1 MTFLSIVT
9 THGFAA
15 AASVLIYIATTRV
28 RHQRRTPSTA
38 IAWVLAL
45 LFVPY
50 VALPLFLLFGSRAAR
65 RPAQVPRPQPDG
77 DWVGDYSRALGL
89 PPRRSGRATVH
100 ADASE
105 SMASLFATIA
115 RATSTL
121 DVGVF
126 LFAGDRFG
134 CDVAERLAARCRE
147 GVRVRVMVDG
157 VGLLLKSRDA
167 VALLRA
173 SGVDV
178 RIFHAPSVFDLAS
191 VDVRNHRKCAIADG
205 ASVWMGG
212 RNLAGE
218 YFEDRGDAS
227 WRDLTFACEGPVVH
241 DIARQFERDWQ
252 GAVSRERDAP
262 SKPLDALAPRPA
274 DEGAL
279 RFVATGLDQPDDTLR
294 SLILSAAFRARE
306 RFLIATPYFVPDS
319 ALLDALRLACVRGVD
334 VRILVPAR
342 SNHHFADFVRGR
354 SLRLL
359 AGVGATI
366 RLCPRMNHAKLV
378 IVDDDIAFAG
388 SANFDTRSL
397 LINYEAMILFT
408 APEDVARF
416 AEWMTHA
423 FADSGEFVA
432 ARAPLWRDLAEGLL
446 LAAAFET

>member
-1 MTFLSIVT
+1 MSILSMLT

-15 AASVLIYIATTRV
+15 AASVLIYIVTTRM
-28 RHQRRTPSTA
+28 RHQRRTPGTA

-50 VALPLFLLFGSRAAR
+50 LALPLYLVFGSRAAR
-65 RPAQVPRPQPDG
+65 SAKPVTPVHATGDG
-77 DWVGDYSRALGL
+77 IDDYCRALGL
-89 PPRRSGRATVH
+89 PPRRAGRATVH
-100 ADASE
+100 RDASE
-105 SMASLFATIA
+105 SAASLHAVIA

-121 DVGVF
+121 DICTF

-134 CDVAERLAARCRE
+134 DEIADRLAARSRE
-147 GVRVRVMVDG
+147 GVRVRVLVDG
-157 VGLLLKSRDA
+157 VGLLLKPRDA
-167 VALLRA
+167 VARLRE
-173 SGVDV
+173 SGADV
-178 RIFHAPSVFDLAS
+178 RVFHAPSLLTLAS
-191 VDVRNHRKCAIADG
+191 VDVRNHRKYTIADG

-227 WRDLTFACEGPVVH
+227 WRDLTFEYEGAAVR
-241 DIARQFERDWQ
+241 DIAQQFERDWECAAQ
-252 GAVSRERDAP
+252 RDKSAEPSASAERPSRD
-262 SKPLDALAPRPA
+262 D
-274 DEGAL
+274 DGTF

-294 SLILSAAFRARE
+294 SLLLSAAFRAKE
-306 RFLIATPYFVPDS
+306 RFHIATPYFVPDA

-342 SNHHFADFVRGR
+342 SNHRLADFVRGR

-359 AGVGATI
+359 ARAGATI

-378 IVDDDIAFAG
+378 VVDDIAFAG

-397 LINYEAMILFT
+397 LINYEAMMLFT
-408 APEDVARF
+408 GAGDVASF
-416 AEWMTHA
+416 AAWLTHA
-423 FADSGEFVA
+423 FADSGEFVV
-432 ARAPLWRDLAEGLL
+432 ARVPLWRDLAEGLL

>member
-1 MTFLSIVT
+1 MSILSIVT

-15 AASVLIYIATTRV
+15 TASVLIYVATTRV

-45 LFVPY
+45 FFVPY

-65 RPAQVPRPQPDG
+65 RVARVVPAHPTG
-77 DWVGDYSRALGL
+77 DWISDYARAFGL
-89 PPRRSGRATVH
+89 PPRRQGRASVH
-100 ADASE
+100 ADATE
-105 SMASLFATIA
+105 SMASLFAVIA
-115 RATSTL
+115 RAKSTL
-121 DVGVF
+121 DVCVF

-134 CDVAERLAARCRE
+134 CDVAERLATRSRE

-167 VALLRA
+167 VASLRA

-178 RIFHAPSVFDLAS
+178 RIFHAPSLLGLSS

-205 ASVWMGG
+205 TSVWMGG
-212 RNLAGE
+212 RNLAEE
-218 YFEDRGDAS
+218 YFEARGDAC
-227 WRDLTFACEGPVVH
+227 WRDLTFESEGAIVA
-241 DIARQFERDWQ
+241 DIAHQFERDWQ
-252 GAVSRERDAP
+252 DALSRELQGFDA
-262 SKPLDALAPRPA
+262 SAERPA
-274 DEGAL
+274 DNGTF
-279 RFVATGLDQPDDTLR
+279 RFVATGPDQPDDTLR
-294 SLILSAAFRARE
+294 SLLLSAAFRART

-342 SNHHFADFVRGR
+342 SNHRFADFVRGR

-378 IVDDDIAFAG
+378 IVDSEVAFAG

-397 LINYEAMILFT
+397 MINYEAMMLCT
-408 APEDVARF
+408 APEDIARF

-423 FADSGEFVA
+423 FADSGDFVA
-432 ARAPLWRDLAEGLL
+432 ARVPLWRDLAEGLL

>member
-1 MTFLSIVT
+1 
-9 THGFAA
+9 
-15 AASVLIYIATTRV
+15 
-28 RHQRRTPSTA
+28 
-38 IAWVLAL
+38 
-45 LFVPY
+45 
-50 VALPLFLLFGSRAAR
+50 
-65 RPAQVPRPQPDG
+65 
-77 DWVGDYSRALGL
+77 
-89 PPRRSGRATVH
+89 
-100 ADASE
+100 
-105 SMASLFATIA
+105 MASLFAAIA

-121 DVGVF
+121 DVCVF

-134 CDVAERLAARCRE
+134 CDVAERLAARCRD
-147 GVRVRVMVDG
+147 GVRVRVIVDG
-157 VGLLLKSRDA
+157 VGLLLKRREA

-178 RIFHAPSVFDLAS
+178 RVFHAPSVLNLSS
-191 VDVRNHRKCAIADG
+191 VDVRNHRKYVIVDG
-205 ASVWMGG
+205 ATAWMGG

-227 WRDLTFACEGPVVH
+227 WRDLTFECAGPVVL

-252 GAVSRERDAP
+252 GAVPRERPVEPVPASAP
-262 SKPLDALAPRPA
+262 PA
-274 DEGAL
+274 DGGTF

-294 SLILSAAFRARE
+294 SLLLSAAFRAKA

-342 SNHHFADFVRGR
+342 SNHPFADFVRGR

-359 AGVGATI
+359 AGAGATI

-397 LINYEAMILFT
+397 LINYEAMMLCT
-408 APEDVARF
+408 APADVARF
-416 AEWMTHA
+416 RDWMTHA
-423 FADSGEFVA
+423 FADSSEFVA
-432 ARAPLWRDLAEGLL
+432 AHVPLWRDLAEGLL

>member
-1 MTFLSIVT
+1 MSVLSIIT

-15 AASVLIYIATTRV
+15 AASVLIYVARTRV
-28 RHQRRTPSTA
+28 RHQRRTPGTA

-65 RPAQVPRPQPDG
+65 KVAHLVPEPPDG
-77 DWVGDYSRALGL
+77 DWICDYSRALGL

-100 ADASE
+100 FDASE
-105 SMASLFATIA
+105 SMTSLFATIA
-115 RATSTL
+115 NAKSTL

-147 GVRVRVMVDG
+147 GVHVRVMVDG

-167 VALLRA
+167 VAKMRA

-178 RIFHAPSVFDLAS
+178 RIFHAPSLLNLSS

-205 ASVWMGG
+205 TSVWMGG
-212 RNLAGE
+212 RNLAEE
-218 YFEDRGDAS
+218 YFADRGDAS
-227 WRDLTFACEGPVVH
+227 WRDLTFDCVGPVVR
-241 DIARQFERDWQ
+241 DVAQQFERDWQ
-252 GAVSRERDAP
+252 GAVPRAASAP
-262 SKPLDALAPRPA
+262 AQPVDVRPRPA
-274 DEGAL
+274 DDGAF

-294 SLILSAAFRARE
+294 SLLLSAAFRAKR
-306 RFLIATPYFVPDS
+306 RYHIATPYFVPDS

-342 SNHHFADFVRGR
+342 SNHRLADFVRGR

-397 LINYEAMILFT
+397 LINYEAMMLCT
-408 APEDVARF
+408 APEDVERF
-416 AEWMTHA
+416 GEWMTRA
-423 FADSGEFVA
+423 VADSGDFAVA
-432 ARAPLWRDLAEGLL
+432 RVPLWRDIAEGLL

>member
-1 MTFLSIVT
+1 MSIFSIVT

-15 AASVLIYIATTRV
+15 AASVLIYIARTRV
-28 RHQRRTPSTA
+28 RHQRRTPGTA

-50 VALPLFLLFGSRAAR
+50 VALPLFLVFGSRAAR
-65 RPAQVPRPQPDG
+65 KAVHLVRGQPSG
-77 DWVGDYSRALGL
+77 DWISDYSRALGL
-89 PPRRSGRATVH
+89 PPCRSGRATVH
-100 ADASE
+100 FDASE
-105 SMASLFATIA
+105 SKTSLFATIA
-115 RATSTL
+115 RARTTL

-134 CDVAERLAARCRE
+134 CGVAERLAARCRE
-147 GVRVRVMVDG
+147 GVQVRVMVDG

-167 VALLRA
+167 VALMRA

-178 RIFHAPSVFDLAS
+178 RIFHAPSLLNLSS

-212 RNLAGE
+212 RNLAEE
-218 YFEDRGDAS
+218 YFEDLGDAS
-227 WRDLTFACEGPVVH
+227 WRDLTFDCVGPVVQ
-241 DIARQFERDWQ
+241 DVAQQFERDWQ
-252 GAVSRERDAP
+252 SAVSREPSAP
-262 SKPLDALAPRPA
+262 AERADVPLRPA
-274 DEGAL
+274 DEGTF

-294 SLILSAAFRARE
+294 SLLLSAAFRAKQ

-319 ALLDALRLACVRGVD
+319 ALLDALRLACIRGVD

-342 SNHHFADFVRGR
+342 SNHHLADFVRGR

-359 AGVGATI
+359 AGAGATV

-378 IVDDDIAFAG
+378 IVDDLAFAG

-397 LINYEAMILFT
+397 LINYEAMMLCT
-408 APEDVARF
+408 GSEDVERF
-416 AEWMTHA
+416 GQWMTRA
-423 FADSGEFVA
+423 FADSGDFVA
-432 ARAPLWRDLAEGLL
+432 APVPLWRDIAEGLL

>member
-1 MTFLSIVT
+1 MTVLSIVT

-15 AASVLIYIATTRV
+15 AASVLIYVATTRV
-28 RHQRRTPSTA
+28 RHQRRTPGTA

-65 RPAQVPRPQPDG
+65 HPARVVPAHPTG
-77 DWVGDYSRALGL
+77 DWISDYSRALGL
-89 PPRRSGRATVH
+89 PPRRAGRATVH
-100 ADASE
+100 FDADE
-105 SMASLFATIA
+105 SMASLFAVIA
-115 RATSTL
+115 RAKSTL
-121 DVGVF
+121 DVCTF

-178 RIFHAPSVFDLAS
+178 RIFHAPSLLDLSS
-191 VDVRNHRKCAIADG
+191 VDVRIHRKCTIADG
-205 ASVWMGG
+205 ASAWMGG

-227 WRDLTFACEGPVVH
+227 WRDLTFECEGLIVFDV
-241 DIARQFERDWQ
+241 AQQFERDWQ
-252 GAVSRERDAP
+252 RAASRETGATP
-262 SKPLDALAPRPA
+262 TSPAATRPA
-274 DEGAL
+274 DDGAF

-294 SLILSAAFRARE
+294 SLMLSAAFRAKE
-306 RFLIATPYFVPDS
+306 RFLIATPYFTPDS

-334 VRILVPAR
+334 VRILVPAQ
-342 SNHHFADFVRGR
+342 SNHHLADFVRGR

-359 AGVGATI
+359 AGAGATI

-378 IVDDDIAFAG
+378 IVDDDLVFAG

-397 LINYEAMILFT
+397 MINYEAMVLFT
-408 APEDVARF
+408 APEDVAQFGRW
-416 AEWMTHA
+416 ATHA
-423 FADSGEFVA
+423 FADSSGFDA
-432 ARAPLWRDLAEGLL
+432 ARVPLWRDIAEGVL